1 MPQGV
6 TSRSQSNGLP
16 RPTRQSEETDDSR
29 ERQSQKDR
37 DYEKL
42 YAEEIA
48 KLPPEEQTKFRLAG
62 LDLPD
67 SPDYKVAPKADDRDK
82 ENSPTEVGEEGGFEE
97 GQAVQIETLDP
108 LGALL
113 EKEEEKEFAFLSRS
127 LRGLTPSEVLTHF
140 LTFVFAAN
148 DRHPIQSLRRFT
160 AAVYQIRPDLLSTN
174 RQKLLAKALGY
185 TKAGFSKTVKSNNV
199 KIGVWGRLQKSQAD
213 CDKFSAA
220 HKGKNHRRRTKPKK
234 VEAQQSELWGQRTL
248 QPDLFTTLPEPQR
261 KRKAA

>member
-1 MPQGV
+1 VRDAHSSRPQ
-6 TSRSQSNGLP
+6 RNGSP
-16 RPTRQSEETDDSR
+16 RTTTQEGDDSR
-29 ERQSQKDR
+29 SRQAQADR
-37 DYEKL
+37 DYKVL
-42 YAEEIA
+42 YAAELA
-48 KLPPEEQTKFRLAG
+48 KLPAEEQAKFRLAG
-62 LDLPD
+62 LDRPET
-67 SPDYKVAPKADDRDK
+67 PDYQIVPKSDARDK
-82 ENSPTEVGEEGGFEE
+82 EDRPTEVGEEGGFEE
-97 GQAVQIETLDP
+97 GQAVQIDTVDP
-108 LGALL
+108 LAALL

-140 LTFVFAAN
+140 LTFVFSAN

-174 RQKLLAKALGY
+174 RQKLLARALGY

-220 HKGKNHRRRTKPKK
+220 HKGKNRRRRSNPKK
-234 VEAQQSELWGQRTL
+234 VDAHQFELWGQRTL